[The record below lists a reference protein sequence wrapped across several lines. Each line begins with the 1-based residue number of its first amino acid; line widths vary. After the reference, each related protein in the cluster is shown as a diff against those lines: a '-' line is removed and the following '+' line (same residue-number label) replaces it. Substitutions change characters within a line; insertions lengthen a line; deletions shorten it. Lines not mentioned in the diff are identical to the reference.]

1 MRGQKRFAWLMAS
14 PSIIAM
20 LLLGIVPLIW
30 MVWTAFQA
38 FSPNPRIPPRFNGLE
53 NFNNLMND
61 PQFVGSLKITV
72 LVLIAALILQLL
84 LGFILALALYSIK
97 RGRGLVVSLIL
108 IPTAIAPIVA
118 GIVWWMLFNT
128 RFGAINSV
136 LLQVFGL
143 DPVNWTIEM
152 PTAYIAIVVAVVW
165 QWTPFVAVILLGGL
179 TTIPNDALDAARI
192 DGATRWQRLRYV
204 VLPLMRPFF
213 LVVGLLM
220 IIEIVR
226 LYELPFFITQ
236 GGPGNETV
244 VAGVFLFKLAFNF
257 FDLGRASMMSV
268 FLVIALSITAA
279 LYMRLVADR
288 KNKAA
293 SG

>member
-38 FSPNPRIPPRFNGLE
+38 FSPNPHIPPRFNGLE

>member
-1 MRGQKRFAWLMAS
+1 MRGQSRFAWLMAS
-14 PSIIAM
+14 PSIIA
-20 LLLGIVPLIW
+20 LLALGIVPLFW
-30 MVWTAFQA
+30 MVWTAFQS
-38 FSPNPRIPPRFNGLE
+38 FSPNPTLPPQFNGLD
-53 NFNNLMND
+53 NFSNLVDD
-61 PQFVGSLKITV
+61 PQFVGSLKTTALV
-72 LVLIAALILQLL
+72 LVAALALQLV
-84 LGFILALALYSIK
+84 LGFILALALFSIK

-128 RFGAINSV
+128 RFGAINSIIA
-136 LLQVFGL
+136 QVFGG

-152 PTAYIAIVVAVVW
+152 PTALIAIVVAVVW
-165 QWTPFVAVILLGGL
+165 QWTPFVAIILLGGL
-179 TTIPNDALDAARI
+179 TTIPSDVLEAARI
-192 DGATRWQRLRYV
+192 DGASGWRRLRYII
-204 VLPLMRPFF
+204 LPLMRPFF

-244 VAGVFLFKLAFNF
+244 VAGVFLFKLAFSF

-268 FLVIALSITAA
+268 FLVIALSIVAA

-288 KNKAA
+288 KARA
-293 SG
+293 GS

>member
-1 MRGQKRFAWLMAS
+1 MRGQKRFAWLMAG
-14 PSIIAM
+14 PSIFA
-20 LLLGIVPLIW
+20 LLALGIVPLIW
-30 MVWTAFQA
+30 MVWTAFQS
-38 FSPNPRIPPRFNGLE
+38 FSPNPRIPPQFSGLE
-53 NFNNLMND
+53 NFDNLISD
-61 PQFVGSLKITV
+61 PQFVSSLRITV
-72 LVLIAALILQLL
+72 LVLVAALILQLV

-97 RGRGLVVSLIL
+97 RGRGIIVSLIL

-136 LLQVFGL
+136 LLQVFGIE
-143 DPVNWTIEM
+143 PVSWTIEM

-192 DGATRWQRLRYV
+192 DGATGWQRLRFI

-244 VAGVFLFKLAFNF
+244 VAGVFLFKLAFSF

-268 FLVIALSITAA
+268 FLVIALSVTAA
-279 LYMRLVADR
+279 LYMRLVADG

-293 SG
+293 SR

>member
-1 MRGQKRFAWLMAS
+1 MRGQKRFAWLMAA
-14 PSIIAM
+14 PSILAM
-20 LLLGIVPLIW
+20 VALGIVPLVW
-30 MVWTAFQA
+30 MVWTAFQS
-38 FSPNPRIPPRFNGLE
+38 FSPNPRIPPRFSGLD
-53 NFNNLMND
+53 NLGNLVGD
-61 PQFVGSLKITV
+61 PQFVGSLKITI
-72 LVLIAALILQLL
+72 LVLIAALILQLV

-97 RGRGLVVSLIL
+97 RARGLVVSLIL

-136 LLQVFGL
+136 LFQWFGI

-179 TTIPNDALDAARI
+179 TTIPRDTLDAARI
-192 DGATRWQRLRYV
+192 DGATAWQRLRYI

-226 LYELPFFITQ
+226 LYELPFYITQ
-236 GGPGNETV
+236 GGPGNQTV
-244 VAGVFLFKLAFNF
+244 VAGVFLFKLAFSF

-268 FLVIALSITAA
+268 FLVIALSMIAA
-279 LYMRLVADR
+279 LYMRLVADH
-288 KNKAA
+288 KNKGA

>member
-14 PSIIAM
+14 PAIVA
-20 LLLGIVPLIW
+20 LLALGIVPLVW
-30 MVWTAFQA
+30 MVWTSFQA
-38 FSPNPRIPPRFNGLE
+38 FSPNPFLPPEFVGLA
-53 NFNNLMND
+53 NLKALIRD
-61 PQFVGSLKITV
+61 PQFLGSLRVTAIV
-72 LVLIAALILQLL
+72 LVVALAFELV
-84 LGFILALALYSIK
+84 LGFALALALNAIH
-97 RGRGLVVSLIL
+97 RGRGLVVSLLL

-136 LLQVFGL
+136 LGQSFGV

-152 PTAYIAIVVAVVW
+152 PSALIAIIVAVVW

-179 TTIPNDALDAARI
+179 TTVPRDILDAARV
-192 DGATRWQRLRYV
+192 DGASDWRMLRYV
-204 VLPLMRPFF
+204 IVPLMRPFF

-226 LYELPFFITQ
+226 LYELPFFVTQ

-244 VAGVFLFKLAFNF
+244 VAGVYLFKLAFSF
-257 FDLGRASMMSV
+257 FDLGRASMMSI
-268 FLVIALSITAA
+268 FLVIALSIVAA
-279 LYMRLVADR
+279 LYMRLIAR
-288 KNKAA
+288 RRLRQY
-293 SG
+293 

>member
-1 MRGQKRFAWLMAS
+1 MRGQKRFAWLMAA
-14 PSIIAM
+14 PSIIA
-20 LLLGIVPLIW
+20 LVALGIIPLVW
-30 MVWTAFQA
+30 MIWTAFHS
-38 FSPNPRIPPRFNGLE
+38 FSPNPTIPPVFNGLD
-53 NFNNLMND
+53 NLNNLVDD
-61 PQFVGSLKITV
+61 PQFVSSLKTSA
-72 LVLIAALILQLL
+72 LVLIAALALQLI
-84 LGFILALALYSIK
+84 LGFLLALALYSIK
-97 RGRGLVVSLIL
+97 RWRGIVVSLIL

-136 LLQVFGL
+136 LMQTFGM
-143 DPVNWTIEM
+143 DPINWTIQM
-152 PTAYIAIVVAVVW
+152 PTALIAIIIAVVW
-165 QWTPFVAVILLGGL
+165 QWTPFVAVIFLGGL
-179 TTIPNDALDAARI
+179 TTIPNDVLDAARV
-192 DGATRWQRLRYV
+192 DGASGWRRLRYI

-244 VAGVFLFKLAFNF
+244 VAGVFLFKLAFSF

-268 FLVIALSITAA
+268 FLVIALSIVAA
-279 LYMRLVADR
+279 LYMRLVADG
-288 KNKAA
+288 KAK
-293 SG
+293 

>member
-1 MRGQKRFAWLMAS
+1 MRGQKRFAWLMAA
-14 PSIIAM
+14 PSIFAM
-20 LLLGIVPLIW
+20 LALGIVPLIW
-30 MVWTAFQA
+30 MVWMAFQS
-38 FSPNPRIPPRFNGLE
+38 FSPNPRIPPQFNGLG
-53 NFNNLMND
+53 NLNNLVSD

-72 LVLIAALILQLL
+72 LVLIAALILQLV

-97 RGRGLVVSLIL
+97 RGRGVVVSLIL

-128 RFGAINSV
+128 RFGAINSI
-136 LLQVFGL
+136 LLQWFGI
-143 DPVNWTIEM
+143 DPISWTIEM

-179 TTIPNDALDAARI
+179 TTIPNDTLDAARI
-192 DGATRWQRLRYV
+192 DGATAWQRLRYI

-226 LYELPFFITQ
+226 QYELPFFITQ

-244 VAGVFLFKLAFNF
+244 VAGVFLFKLAFSF

-288 KNKAA
+288 KNKAT

>member
-1 MRGQKRFAWLMAS
+1 MRGQKRFAWLMVS
-14 PSIIAM
+14 PSIIA
-20 LLLGIVPLIW
+20 LVGLGIVPLLW
-30 MVWTAFQA
+30 MVWTAFHK
-38 FSPNPRIPPRFNGLE
+38 FSPNPIIPPQFNGLS
-53 NFNNLMND
+53 NLNSLLRD
-61 PQFVGSLKITV
+61 PQFIGSLKTTMLV
-72 LVLIAALILQLL
+72 LVAALVLQLV
-84 LGFILALALYSIK
+84 LGFILALALYSVK
-97 RGRGLVVSLIL
+97 RGRGVVVSLIL

-136 LLQVFGL
+136 IAQIFGGN
-143 DPVNWTIEM
+143 PINWTIQM
-152 PTAYIAIVVAVVW
+152 PTALIAIIIAVVW

-179 TTIPNDALDAARI
+179 TTIPVDILDAARI
-192 DGATRWQRLRYV
+192 DGASGRRRFFYII
-204 VLPLMRPFF
+204 LPLMRPFF

-244 VAGVFLFKLAFNF
+244 VAGVFLFKLAFSF

-268 FLVIALSITAA
+268 FLVIALSIIAA
-279 LYMRLVADR
+279 LYMRLVADS
-288 KNKAA
+288 KAKA
-293 SG
+293 GLT

>member
-1 MRGQKRFAWLMAS
+1 MRGQKRFAWFMAT
-14 PSIIAM
+14 PSILA
-20 LLLGIVPLIW
+20 LLALGIVPLIW
-30 MVWTAFQA
+30 MVRTAFQT
-38 FSPNPRIPPRFNGLE
+38 FSPNPRIAPQFSGLD
-53 NFNNLMND
+53 NFNNLISD
-61 PQFVGSLKITV
+61 PQFVGSLKIT
-72 LVLIAALILQLL
+72 LFLLIAALILQLV
-84 LGFILALALYSIK
+84 LGFILALALYTIK
-97 RGRGLVVSLIL
+97 HGRGLVVSLIL

-128 RFGAINSV
+128 RFGAINSF
-136 LLQVFGL
+136 LYQVFGI

-179 TTIPNDALDAARI
+179 TTIPIDVLDAARI
-192 DGATRWQRLRYV
+192 DGATPWQRLRFV

-226 LYELPFFITQ
+226 QYELPFYITQ

-244 VAGVFLFKLAFNF
+244 VAGVFLFKLAFSF

-288 KNKAA
+288 KNKGA

>member
-14 PSIIAM
+14 PTIV
-20 LLLGIVPLIW
+20 LLVALGIVPLFW
-30 MVWTAFQA
+30 MLWTSLQA
-38 FSPNPRIPPRFNGLE
+38 FSPNPTVPPEFIGLR
-53 NFNNLMND
+53 NFSDLIDD
-61 PQFVGSLKITV
+61 PQFLSSLRVTAI
-72 LVLIAALILQLL
+72 VLIASLAIQMV
-84 LGFILALALYSIK
+84 LGFILALALYNIQ
-97 RGRGLVVSLIL
+97 RGRGLVVSLLL

-128 RFGAINSV
+128 RFGSINSILV
-136 LLQVFGL
+136 QLFGI
-143 DPVNWTIEM
+143 DPVSWTIEM
-152 PTAYIAIVVAVVW
+152 PTALIAVVVAVVW

-179 TTIPNDALDAARI
+179 TTLPRDTLDAARI
-192 DGATRWQRLRYV
+192 DGATAWRTLRYV
-204 VLPLMRPFF
+204 ILPLMRPFF

-244 VAGVFLFKLAFNF
+244 VAGVYLFKLAFSF

-268 FLVIALSITAA
+268 FLVIALSVIAG
-279 LYMRLVADR
+279 LYMSLVSDR
-288 KNKAA
+288 KMRAN
-293 SG
+293 

>member
-1 MRGQKRFAWLMAS
+1 MRGQKRFAWMMAT
-14 PSIIAM
+14 PSIVA
-20 LLLGIVPLIW
+20 LLALGIVPLIW
-30 MVWTAFQA
+30 MVWTAFQR
-38 FSPNPRIPPRFNGLE
+38 FSPNPFLPPEFVGFD
-53 NFNNLMND
+53 NFDSLVSD
-61 PQFVGSLKITV
+61 PQFLGSLQVTVIV
-72 LVLIAALILQLL
+72 LVAALSLQVI
-84 LGFILALALYSIK
+84 LGFALALALYSIN
-97 RGRGLVVSLIL
+97 RWRGLIVSLLL

-128 RFGAINSV
+128 RFGAINSI
-136 LLQVFGL
+136 LMQWFGL

-152 PTAYIAIVVAVVW
+152 PTAMMAIIVAVVW

-179 TTIPNDALDAARI
+179 TTIPRDVLDAARI
-192 DGATRWQRLRYV
+192 DGASPFRTLRYV
-204 VLPLMRPFF
+204 ILPLMRPFF

-244 VAGVFLFKLAFNF
+244 VAGVYLFKLAFSF
-257 FDLGRASMMSV
+257 FDLGRASMMSI
-268 FLVIALSITAA
+268 FLVVALAIVAA

-288 KNKAA
+288 RPA
-293 SG
+293 G

>member
-1 MRGQKRFAWLMAS
+1 MRGQKRFAWVMAS
-14 PSIIAM
+14 PAIVA
-20 LLLGIVPLIW
+20 LLALGIVPLVW
-30 MVWTAFQA
+30 MVWTAFQR
-38 FSPNPRIPPRFNGLE
+38 FSPNPFLPPEYVGLD
-53 NFNNLMND
+53 NFHSLVAD
-61 PQFVGSLKITV
+61 PQFTQSLLVTCIV
-72 LVLIAALILQLL
+72 LVAALSIQLV
-84 LGFILALALYSIK
+84 LGFILALALYSIT
-97 RGRGLVVSLIL
+97 RFRGLIVSLLL

-136 LLQVFGL
+136 LMQGFGL

-152 PTAYIAIVVAVVW
+152 PTAMIAIIVAVVW

-179 TTIPNDALDAARI
+179 TTIPRDVLDASRI
-192 DGATRWQRLRYV
+192 DGASPWRTLRYV
-204 VLPLMRPFF
+204 IMPLMRPFF

-244 VAGVFLFKLAFNF
+244 VAGVYLFKLAFSF

-268 FLVIALSITAA
+268 FLVISLSVIAA

-288 KNKAA
+288 RAPE
-293 SG
+293 

>member
-1 MRGQKRFAWLMAS
+1 MRGQKRFAWFMAA
-14 PSIIAM
+14 PSIIA
-20 LLLGIVPLIW
+20 LVALGIIPLFW
-30 MVWTAFQA
+30 MLWTAFHS
-38 FSPNPRIPPRFNGLE
+38 FSPNPTIAPVFNGFDNL
-53 NFNNLMND
+53 NNLVDD
-61 PQFVGSLKITV
+61 PQFASSLKTSAM
-72 LVLIAALILQLL
+72 VLIAALALQLV
-84 LGFILALALYSIK
+84 LGFLLALALFSIK
-97 RGRGLVVSLIL
+97 RGRGIVVSLIL

-136 LLQVFGL
+136 LMQTFGM
-143 DPVNWTIEM
+143 DPIDWTIQM
-152 PTAYIAIVVAVVW
+152 PTALIAIIIAVVW
-165 QWTPFVAVILLGGL
+165 QWTPFVAVIFLGGL
-179 TTIPNDALDAARI
+179 TTIPNDVLDAARV
-192 DGATRWQRLRYV
+192 DGASGWHRLRYII
-204 VLPLMRPFF
+204 LPLMRPFF

-244 VAGVFLFKLAFNF
+244 VSGVFLFKLAFSF

-268 FLVIALSITAA
+268 FLVIALSIIAA
-279 LYMRLVADR
+279 LYMRLVADG
-288 KNKAA
+288 KAKSA